1 MGWVFNS
8 LTNFKEG
15 VEGVGKEEWGM
26 EEAVGGSTRVV
37 VDGVCRE
44 SVGEQEREGA
54 RTGGAAKGVHKGE
67 DWLDSGKEDELNWAK
82 GKEI

>member
-1 MGWVFNS
+1 
-8 LTNFKEG
+8 
-15 VEGVGKEEWGM
+15 M

-54 RTGGAAKGVHKGE
+54 RTGGAAKGVDKGE
-67 DWLDSGKEDELNWAK
+67 D
-82 GKEI
+82 